1 MMEELSQQNSP
12 LVKKT
17 TAVLFIIFFA
27 MFIHFKPYEHN
38 GEAVQ
43 GLAQLIFTLYN
54 FIIYQTLGIVHEGG
68 HGVCY
73 VLPCPK
79 FIMVLN
85 GTVFQW
91 LFPFLIGYYYK
102 RRGQMLGYY
111 IGLFFLGMSM
121 QYTAWYISTSH
132 EGLYISADKSF
143 LGVDG
148 YHDFNYMLSALGLLQ
163 YERSITFLTKAAS
176 YIVMFYSVIAMYLL
190 AFLSSPLL
198 NKSKLSRRQRRA
210 HQAYKDK
217 RDDTRLEKD

>member
-1 MMEELSQQNSP
+1 MEEQISKNSP

-27 MFIHFKPYEHN
+27 MFIHFKPYEHI
-38 GEAVQ
+38 GEPIQ
-43 GLAQLIFTLYN
+43 STSQLIFTLYN
-54 FIIYQTLGIVHEGG
+54 FLAYQTLGIVHEGG

-73 VLPCPK
+73 VLPCPE

-85 GTVFQW
+85 GTLFQW

-111 IGLFFLGMSM
+111 IGLFFLGISM

-132 EGLYISADKSF
+132 EGLYMSADKSF

-148 YHDFNYMLSALGLLQ
+148 YHDFNYMLSALGLLE

-176 YIVMFYSVIAMYLL
+176 YILMFYSIIAMYLF
-190 AFLSSPLL
+190 AFLSSPLTS
-198 NKSKLSRRQRRA
+198 KSRLSQRERRMQQPRENE
-210 HQAYKDK
+210 K
-217 RDDTRLEKD
+217 DDTNLEKD

>member
-1 MMEELSQQNSP
+1 MMKERTQQNSP

-38 GEAVQ
+38 GEVIHGASQ
-43 GLAQLIFTLYN
+43 MIFSLYN

-73 VLPCPK
+73 VLPCPE

-85 GTVFQW
+85 GTLFQW

-121 QYTAWYISTSH
+121 QYTACYISTSH
-132 EGLYISADKSF
+132 EGLYMSADKSF

-148 YHDFNYMLSALGLLQ
+148 YHDFNYMLSALGLLE

-176 YIVMFYSVIAMYLL
+176 YIVMFYSVIAMYLF
-190 AFLSSPLL
+190 AFLSSPLTS
-198 NKSKLSRRQRRA
+198 KSRLSQRQRRTQ
-210 HQAYKDK
+210 QARKSE
-217 RDDTRLEKD
+217 RDDASFKEE